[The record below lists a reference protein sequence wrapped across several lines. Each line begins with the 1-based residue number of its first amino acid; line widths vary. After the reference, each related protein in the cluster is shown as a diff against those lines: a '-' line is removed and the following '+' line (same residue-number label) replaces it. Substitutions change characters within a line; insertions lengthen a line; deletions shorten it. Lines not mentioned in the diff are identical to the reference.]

1 MCVYIYIPTSWDAV
15 DVRQEKRTRKIK
27 KLDIKAA
34 AGVLG
39 FFMMF
44 FIFWCLRLRVLR
56 KAVAG
61 GIDGG
66 SECQLSVEDVW
77 KN

>member
-1 MCVYIYIPTSWDAV
+1 MYIYIPTSWAAV

-44 FIFWCLRLRVLR
+44 FIFWSPRVLR

-66 SECQLSVEDVW
+66 SECLLSVEDAW